1 MEGTQLSPP
10 APPKGRSRNGPTVAD
25 ERRRNGDV
33 TPAPEA
39 AAPQHHESNEADWG
53 EIHRPKVG
61 SITIVGMVAAVLVLA
76 LVLIGLVPRIHQTHE
91 LNADAVDALN
101 APVMVNIAQPQR
113 APESTT
119 ITVPGTLRPWQEVS
133 VFSRTTGYLKH
144 WYADISNQV
153 KQGELL
159 AEIDAPEVDAQLA
172 QAQASLQQMQGAL
185 AKAESDL
192 QIAKLTNE
200 RYQAIRSTVGVTQ
213 QDLDQKQSDSN
224 AALANR
230 EAARANVAA
239 AQSNVKRLS
248 DLKAYEKLY
257 APFAGV
263 ITSRPYDTGSLI
275 NADPTDVNVRPI
287 YKIAENDVLRAFVN
301 IPQSSALSIQK
312 GMEANVA
319 ARERPGHV
327 YVGKVMG
334 TTNYLDQNDRT
345 LLTEIKV
352 PNDDRSLLPGMYV
365 QVTFTM
371 NRIQPPLLVPGPSIV
386 QTSEGSRVA
395 VVIDGKVHFQKVRLG
410 RDFGNDVEIVEG
422 LKGDEQ
428 VIANPGERIAQGV
441 RVKAGNDAS
450 SQPATASTGSKVA
463 EAGK

>member
-10 APPKGRSRNGPTVAD
+10 AAPKERSRNTPNAVD
-25 ERRRNGDV
+25 ERRRNGDAISA
-33 TPAPEA
+33 PAA
-39 AAPQHHESNEADWG
+39 QHESHEADWG
-53 EIHRPKVG
+53 EIRKPKAG
-61 SITIVGMVAAVLVLA
+61 SITIVGVVAAA
-76 LVLIGLVPRIHQTHE
+76 LVIALLLIGIVPRNREAHE
-91 LNADAVDALN
+91 LNADAAEASN

-113 APESTT
+113 TPQSIT

-133 VFSRTTGYLKH
+133 IFARTTGYLKH

-153 KQGELL
+153 KQGDLL
-159 AEIDAPEVDAQLA
+159 AEIDAPEVDAQLG

-213 QDLDQKQSDSN
+213 QDLDQKQSDYN

-239 AQSNVKRLS
+239 AQANVKRLS
-248 DLKAYEKLY
+248 DLKAYEKVY

-263 ITSRPYDTGSLI
+263 ITSRPFDTGTLI
-275 NADPTDVNVRPI
+275 NADPTDVNIKPM
-287 YKIAENDVLRAFVN
+287 YKIAQNDVLRAFVN
-301 IPQSSALSIQK
+301 IPQSSALSISK
-312 GMEANVA
+312 GMDANVT

-334 TTNYLDQNDRT
+334 TTNYLDLNDRT

-365 QVTFTM
+365 QVIFTV
-371 NRIQPPLLVPGPSIV
+371 NRIQPPLLVPGPAII
-386 QTSEGSRVA
+386 QGATGNQVA
-395 VVIDGKVHFQKVRLG
+395 VVDDGKVHFQKVQLG
-410 RDFGNDVEIVEG
+410 RDFGNTVEIVEG

-428 VIANPGERIAQGV
+428 VIANPGERIAEGV
-441 RVKAGNDAS
+441 RVKSNSGALS
-450 SQPATASTGSKVA
+450 RPAAPAPGVQKVA
-463 EAGK
+463 EAAK